1 MAVTLYV
8 DAARWRRHLSQT
20 ITASPGL
27 IPVIKGCGYGFG
39 LDLLVAEAS
48 RLHGSHGVGTVAVGT
63 YCEAPVA
70 LGVFPGDVLVMEPY
84 RPSIHGSL
92 AHLSHPSLVHTVT
105 YGADVA
111 DLVGRVGR
119 PRVVVEGLSSMNR
132 HGVPAPYLGETLAS
146 LGDAELVAVGLHLP
160 LGTGHLEEI
169 RRWVD
174 LVDGLADGSEQSGT
188 PVDRWQVSHVTP
200 AELASLSAAYPRRS
214 FEARVGT
221 ELWLGDP
228 VALVV
233 RAHVL
238 DVRPVAR
245 GDHAGYRQ
253 RRLAAGHLLVV
264 SGGTSHGVALEAPR
278 AVDSVRGRVIVL
290 AESALEAAGR
300 VRSPFTVSGRNAWFV
315 EPPHMQVSLLSLP
328 DGVTPP
334 AVGAEVEVRVR
345 LTILRAD
352 AVTLR

>member
-8 DAARWRRHLSQT
+8 DAVRWRRHLSQT
-20 ITASPGL
+20 IHASPGL

-39 LDLLVAEAS
+39 LGLLVAEAS
-48 RLHGSHGVGTVAVGT
+48 RLHGSEGVGTIAVGT
-63 YCEAPVA
+63 YAEAPVA
-70 LGVFPGDVLVMEPY
+70 LEVFPGDVLVMEPY
-84 RPSIHGSL
+84 RPAIHGSL

-146 LGDAELVAVGLHLP
+146 LGDAELVAFGLHLP

-174 LVDGLADGSEQSGT
+174 LVDSLGDGSVRSAAR
-188 PVDRWQVSHVTP
+188 VRRWQVSHVTP
-200 AELASLSAAYPRRS
+200 AELASLTAAYPGRS

-221 ELWLGDP
+221 ELWMGDP
-228 VALVV
+228 DALVV

-238 DVRPVAR
+238 DVRAVAR
-245 GDHAGYRQ
+245 GDRAGYRQ
-253 RRLAAGHLLVV
+253 RRLGAGYLVV
-264 SGGTSHGVALEAPR
+264 ASGGTSHGVALESPS
-278 AVDSVRGRVIVL
+278 AVDSVRVRAIVL
-290 AESALEAAGR
+290 AEGAMEAAGR
-300 VRSPFTVSGRNAWFV
+300 VRSPFTLSGRNAWFV
-315 EPPHMQVSLLSLP
+315 EPPHMQVSMLSLP
-328 DGVTPP
+328 EGVTPP
-334 AVGAEVEVRVR
+334 QVGDEIVVRVR
-345 LTILRAD
+345 LTILHAD
-352 AVTLR
+352 AVVLH